1 VSLPLVA
8 LPGVTDSPE
17 CCFRD
22 REKHSQFASSFPIYL
37 RTHKMENSVPNVDD
51 ELEDDEEEVDS
62 LQHTSWQ
69 RLNEKG
75 PIWMQ

>member
-1 VSLPLVA
+1 MAESSVRRLRS
-8 LPGVTDSPE
+8 
-17 CCFRD
+17 

-37 RTHKMENSVPNVDD
+37 RIHKAAKSLPDADD
-51 ELEDDEEEVDS
+51 ELEADEEAVDIS
-62 LQHTSWQ
+62 HQVTWE